1 MKKNDQSGR
10 GQLAQSD
17 VGGVR
22 VLKSVRHVKNL
33 HIFELKQKQQ
43 TTAPSSTSNLES
55 KLYSVTI
62 NESPSDNSTTILIS
76 IRAMT
81 KIIAVKFNSIIETQ
95 PILKQVECRNHLL
108 FNELINKSSLLC

>member
-1 MKKNDQSGR
+1 MAHLAALKQSSGT
-10 GQLAQSD
+10 
-17 VGGVR
+17 
-22 VLKSVRHVKNL
+22 HET
-33 HIFELKQKQQ
+33 FELKQKQQ

-81 KIIAVKFNSIIETQ
+81 KIIAVKFNSIIGIKT
-95 PILKQVECRNHLL
+95 
-108 FNELINKSSLLC
+108 SGM